1 MTRTLVRRL
10 AVAGTALVAGFAL
23 SACGGDSGDSSGHGT
38 MPGMATGSAGAAP
51 SSSSGATFNEA
62 DATFV
67 GHMIVHHQQ
76 AVEMATLAETR
87 AGNAE
92 VKKLSAQIKA
102 AQAPEIETMGGWL
115 KSWGQPAA
123 EDMDMGHNAM
133 PGMMSDKDM
142 KALEGMSGTEFDK
155 EFLKMMIAH
164 HEGAIEMAKA
174 ETSGGASPEAKALAE
189 QIGTTQQAEID
200 SMKKLLDSL

>member
-10 AVAGTALVAGFAL
+10 AVTGTALVAGFVL
-23 SACGGDSGDSSGHGT
+23 TACGGDAGGHGT
-38 MPGMATGSAGAAP
+38 MPGMATGGAAPTGSAGAA
-51 SSSSGATFNEA
+51 FNEA
-62 DATFV
+62 DVAFV

-76 AVEMATLAETR
+76 AVEMSTLAETR
-87 AGNAE
+87 AGSGE

-123 EDMDMGHNAM
+123 QDMKMGHDAM

-164 HEGAIEMAKA
+164 HEGAIEMAKE
-174 ETSGGASPEAKALAE
+174 ETSGGASAEAKALAA

-200 SMKKLLDSL
+200 SMKQLLGSL

>member
-23 SACGGDSGDSSGHGT
+23 TACGGDSGGHGT
-38 MPGMATGSAGAAP
+38 MPGMSTGGAAP
-51 SSSSGATFNEA
+51 TGSTGAAFNEA
-62 DATFV
+62 DTAFV

-76 AVEMATLAETR
+76 AVEMSTLAETR

-123 EDMDMGHNAM
+123 QEMEMGHDAM

-164 HEGAIEMAKA
+164 HEGAIEMAKE
-174 ETSGGASPEAKALAE
+174 ETSGGASAEAKALAA

-200 SMKKLLDSL
+200 SMKQLLDSL

>member
-1 MTRTLVRRL
+1 MNRTLVRRILLPVTVTAVLTL
-10 AVAGTALVAGFAL
+10 A
-23 SACGGDSGDSSGHGT
+23 ACGGDDMGGMGHDSGSDAQST
-38 MPGMATGSAGAAP
+38 QTGSSSAGV
-51 SSSSGATFNEA
+51 FNDA
-62 DATFV
+62 DVSFAQN
-67 GHMIVHHQQ
+67 MIVHHQQ
-76 AVEMATLAETR
+76 AVEMSTLAETR

-123 EDMDMGHNAM
+123 QEMEMGHDAM

-164 HEGAIEMAKA
+164 HEGAIEMAKE
-174 ETSGGASPEAKALAE
+174 ETSGGASAEAKALAA

-200 SMKKLLDSL
+200 SMKQLLDSL